1 PDGSGRR
8 DPGDGQNA
16 GVRTATGRVVAA
28 AGRGVARPPAGTG
41 PSAPGSI
48 AELDRPARLSGRQTA
63 AAGDRVDSEKESGMT
78 ASCTHL
84 DQVRD
89 VTPSACGCEDCLKTG
104 DTWVH
109 LRECL
114 ICGHVGC
121 CDSSKNKHA
130 TKHFHATQHPIIR
143 SFEPGENW
151 RWCYID
157 EVFV

>member
-1 PDGSGRR
+1 MPDEQSTCLHVKEIRLVKPSGK
-8 DPGDGQNA
+8 GC
-16 GVRTATGRVVAA
+16 
-28 AGRGVARPPAGTG
+28 
-41 PSAPGSI
+41 
-48 AELDRPARLSGRQTA
+48 
-63 AAGDRVDSEKESGMT
+63 KE
-78 ASCTHL
+78 
-84 DQVRD
+84 
-89 VTPSACGCEDCLKTG
+89 CLEMG

-130 TKHFHATQHPIIR
+130 TKHFHHTKHPIMQ

-157 EVFV
+157 EVFLA